1 MKAHPHF
8 IPVKKEEAGFDTFPS
23 PRLFSKQTDSM
34 EMHFRLSSGNSLSPR
49 ERGGVRDLSR
59 PIQEVKRQKTI
70 LIKQRFGFGL
80 FMPFLVA
87 FFLMV
92 VCIGDVASAAEAPSF
107 VREGT
112 LDIEAAVAYFEDL
125 YRAESS
131 VGEAELTVVR
141 PRNERTLRMKTWS
154 RGMDKALVVIQAPP
168 REAGTATLKVDK
180 NLWNFLPKIK
190 RTVRIPPSM
199 MLSSWMGS
207 DFTNDDLVREASY
220 TDDYAYELVGPSPS
234 PPGWV
239 IRFTA
244 KPETI
249 GLWEKIDLVVDE
261 NGSLPLRA
269 EYFDRRGR
277 LSRVLTWDE
286 VREFDGRIL
295 PGRMIVT
302 PEDQEGHQTILRYL
316 SIDFG
321 VDVPESTF
329 SLSNLEQQR

>member
-1 MKAHPHF
+1 MIEKNSRMGDIKISSFSTSCLGTQLPL
-8 IPVKKEEAGFDTFPS
+8 IGF
-23 PRLFSKQTDSM
+23 L
-34 EMHFRLSSGNSLSPR
+34 LLA
-49 ERGGVRDLSR
+49 
-59 PIQEVKRQKTI
+59 
-70 LIKQRFGFGL
+70 
-80 FMPFLVA
+80 VA
-87 FFLMV
+87 FFGATAL
-92 VCIGDVASAAEAPSF
+92 AAEAPSF
-107 VREGT
+107 VREGS

-220 TDDYAYELVGPSPS
+220 TDDYAYELVGPSTS

-286 VREFDGRIL
+286 VREFDDRIL

>member
-1 MKAHPHF
+1 MIERNCRMCNIKISSFPTSCLGTQL
-8 IPVKKEEAGFDTFPS
+8 PLMGF
-23 PRLFSKQTDSM
+23 L
-34 EMHFRLSSGNSLSPR
+34 LLA
-49 ERGGVRDLSR
+49 
-59 PIQEVKRQKTI
+59 
-70 LIKQRFGFGL
+70 
-80 FMPFLVA
+80 VA
-87 FFLMV
+87 FFGATAL
-92 VCIGDVASAAEAPSF
+92 AAEAPSF

-220 TDDYAYELVGPSPS
+220 TDDYAYELVGPSAS

-286 VREFDGRIL
+286 VREFDDRLL

>member
-1 MKAHPHF
+1 M
-8 IPVKKEEAGFDTFPS
+8 PV
-23 PRLFSKQTDSM
+23 
-34 EMHFRLSSGNSLSPR
+34 
-49 ERGGVRDLSR
+49 
-59 PIQEVKRQKTI
+59 
-70 LIKQRFGFGL
+70 
-80 FMPFLVA
+80 LVA
-87 FFLMV
+87 FILTMV
-92 VCIGDVASAAEAPSF
+92 CFGSVAWGVEAPSF

-112 LDIEAAVAYFEDL
+112 LDIEAAVKYFEDL

-141 PRNERTLRMKTWS
+141 PRSERTLRMKTWS
-154 RGMDKALVVIQAPP
+154 RGMDRALVVIQAPP
-168 REAGTATLKVDK
+168 REAGIATLKVDK
-180 NLWNFLPKIK
+180 NLWNFLPKTK

-207 DFTNDDLVREASY
+207 DLTNDDLVREASY
-220 TDDYAYELVGPSPS
+220 TDDYAYDLVGPSTE

-249 GLWEKIDLVVDE
+249 GLWEKIDLIVDE
-261 NGSLPLRA
+261 KGSLPLRA

-277 LSRVLTWDE
+277 LSRVITWDE
-286 VREFDGRIL
+286 VREFDDRLL
-295 PGRMIVT
+295 PGRMMVT
-302 PEDQEGHQTILRYL
+302 PQDQEGKHQTILRYL